1 MLMFLL
7 LLFCSAAGHAQLY
20 SSVWDG
26 KLVSP
31 PELQQQRS
39 CILGCQLFTE
49 FSHQQ
54 STLPSTGYSVVSKG
68 LGSQTN
74 QHHTGR
80 PGVMSYLFCPFERV
94 NLPKARKQHKIETRL
109 DPRTSFKYY
118 CCCRAGLLLQQYAV
132 PQHSHSSTL
141 QYTRRQDS
149 TRASQPGQNS
159 AGEVILYK
167 PVPVPVWWSET
178 TEQSTVLDWILDH
191 CIMSDDEV
199 IVIQP
204 WSAGQLKILPTIART
219 ESLWWLVTCFPQHY
233 R

>member
-1 MLMFLL
+1 MICTSFRVKNILLSAKIYFSDKVLLWVTHQLVTLHSSHSHSHPRPSNNLNQNHKRTKHMLMFLL

-31 PELQQQRS
+31 PELQQQQRS

-68 LGSQTN
+68 LRSQTK
-74 QHHTGR
+74 QTITGR
-80 PGVMSYLFCPFERV
+80 PGVVSNLYSTFKRV
-94 NLPKARKQHKIETRL
+94 ILPKARKQHKIETKP
-109 DPRTSFKYY
+109 DSITSFKYY

-149 TRASQPGQNS
+149 TRDP
-159 AGEVILYK
+159 
-167 PVPVPVWWSET
+167 
-178 TEQSTVLDWILDH
+178 
-191 CIMSDDEV
+191 
-199 IVIQP
+199 
-204 WSAGQLKILPTIART
+204 
-219 ESLWWLVTCFPQHY
+219 
-233 R
+233 

>member
-26 KLVSP
+26 KLVAP
-31 PELQQQRS
+31 PELQQQQRS

-68 LGSQTN
+68 LRSQTN
-74 QHHTGR
+74 HHHTGR
-80 PGVMSYLFCPFERV
+80 LGVMSNLYSTFKRV
-94 NLPKARKQHKIETRL
+94 ILPKARKQHKIETKP
-109 DPRTSFKYY
+109 DSITSFKYY

-141 QYTRRQDS
+141 QYARRQDS
-149 TRASQPGQNS
+149 TRD
-159 AGEVILYK
+159 L
-167 PVPVPVWWSET
+167 
-178 TEQSTVLDWILDH
+178 
-191 CIMSDDEV
+191 
-199 IVIQP
+199 
-204 WSAGQLKILPTIART
+204 
-219 ESLWWLVTCFPQHY
+219 
-233 R
+233 

>member
-74 QHHTGR
+74 HHHTGR
-80 PGVMSYLFCPFERV
+80 PVVVSKYFKRV
-94 NLPKARKQHKIETRL
+94 NLPKARKQHKIETKP
-109 DPRTSFKYY
+109 DSITSFKYY

-132 PQHSHSSTL
+132 PQHSHSQQQHTHCSTL
-141 QYTRRQDS
+141 QYTRRHDS
-149 TRASQPGQNS
+149 TRDP
-159 AGEVILYK
+159 
-167 PVPVPVWWSET
+167 
-178 TEQSTVLDWILDH
+178 
-191 CIMSDDEV
+191 
-199 IVIQP
+199 
-204 WSAGQLKILPTIART
+204 
-219 ESLWWLVTCFPQHY
+219 
-233 R
+233 

>member
-1 MLMFLL
+1 MKFKLIHSSHSHAHPRPSPSNNLNLNHKRTKHMLMFLL

-74 QHHTGR
+74 HHHTGGLV
-80 PGVMSYLFCPFERV
+80 GVVS
-94 NLPKARKQHKIETRL
+94 NLY
-109 DPRTSFKYY
+109 SNFK
-118 CCCRAGLLLQQYAV
+118 R
-132 PQHSHSSTL
+132 
-141 QYTRRQDS
+141 
-149 TRASQPGQNS
+149 
-159 AGEVILYK
+159 VIL
-167 PVPVPVWWSET
+167 P
-178 TEQSTVLDWILDH
+178 
-191 CIMSDDEV
+191 
-199 IVIQP
+199 
-204 WSAGQLKILPTIART
+204 
-219 ESLWWLVTCFPQHY
+219 
-233 R
+233 

>member
-1 MLMFLL
+1 MFLL

-68 LGSQTN
+68 LRSQTN
-74 QHHTGR
+74 HQHTGR
-80 PGVMSYLFCPFERV
+80 PGVVSNLLFCPFKRV
-94 NLPKARKQHKIETRL
+94 ILPKARKHKIETI
-109 DPRTSFKYY
+109 TSFKYY

-149 TRASQPGQNS
+149 TRDP
-159 AGEVILYK
+159 
-167 PVPVPVWWSET
+167 
-178 TEQSTVLDWILDH
+178 
-191 CIMSDDEV
+191 
-199 IVIQP
+199 
-204 WSAGQLKILPTIART
+204 
-219 ESLWWLVTCFPQHY
+219 
-233 R
+233 